1 MKKVVITLVVL
12 AVAAGANAALKI
24 SVNGV
29 IDPPDTVVFTRPSDI
44 LIIDIW
50 GDGQTPL
57 GTFFLGINLA
67 GGEYGSIDISA
78 VTIPYPGNTKS
89 IGWLDDPD
97 VCVLLGVKCPVLVI
111 EFVDLVAAP
120 DIPKPLLG
128 TLVDNIKFHNDGTF
142 SDITLSLFD
151 ENGILLDAQ
160 VIHIPEPI
168 TIALL
173 GLGGLLVRRR

>member
-12 AVAAGANAALKI
+12 AVATGVNAALKI

-29 IDPPDTVVFTRPSDI
+29 IDPPDSTVITYPSD
-44 LIIDIW
+44 LMIIDIW

-78 VTIPYPGNTKS
+78 VTIPYPGNSKS

-97 VCVLLGVKCPVLVI
+97 VCALLGVKCPVLVI
-111 EFVDLVAAP
+111 EFVDLVATP

-128 TLVDNIKFHNDGTF
+128 TLVDNIKFHCDGYNDV
-142 SDITLSLFD
+142 TLSLFD
-151 ENGILLDAQ
+151 MDGILLDAQ
-160 VIHIPEPI
+160 VIHIPDPI

-173 GLGGLLVRRR
+173 GLGGLLVRRRK